1 MKQTT
6 NGIVMPIALI
16 CINKSRLKVY
26 HKENNPTYY
35 LQKGQEFQIELF
47 NPTLNTVLAKI
58 KLNGNSISQGGLVL
72 RPGERIFLER
82 YIDVAKKFMFDT
94 YEVSDTEEV
103 KKAIENNGD
112 FKVEF
117 YKESIPSYV
126 YGTNTTYITQP
137 STLTIHGTPNYFY
150 DSFST
155 SSVAGS
161 INLTTSNSTSSY
173 FTDSFVNYSN
183 NNATLSVKKDRSI
196 ETGRV
201 EKGSD
206 SNQGLEYVN
215 KSFDIYAFHTVEYKL
230 LPTSQ
235 KINSSDDIKIKKY
248 CHNCGAKQKP
258 EFKFCPSCGIKA

>member
-6 NGIVMPIALI
+6 TGVVMPIALI
-16 CINKSRLKVY
+16 CINKSRLKVN

-58 KLNGNSISQGGLVL
+58 QLNGNSISQGGLVL

-82 YIDVAKKFMFDT
+82 YLDVAKKFMFDT

-126 YGTNTTYITQP
+126 YGTNVTYVTQP
-137 STLTIHGTPNYFY
+137 STLTIHGTPIYNTYT
-150 DSFST
+150 T
-155 SSVAGS
+155 SPIAGS
-161 INLTTSNSTSSY
+161 FNITTSNSSTYNLTDTAVSYNTNNTS
-173 FTDSFVNYSN
+173 
-183 NNATLSVKKDRSI
+183 KSI

-201 EKGSD
+201 EAGS
-206 SNQGLEYVN
+206 SSEQTFQNVN
-215 KSFDIYAFHTVEYKL
+215 NTFDYYPFHKVEYKL
-230 LPTSQ
+230 LPASQ
-235 KINSSDDIKIKKY
+235 KINTSEDINVRRY
-248 CHNCGAKQKP
+248 CTNCGTKQKP
-258 EFKFCPSCGIKA
+258 EFKFCPSCGKKC